1 MKNTKKIF
9 LVLLAML
16 AAFTLASCKAAD
28 DDDDKKSSVTTVA
41 TFYGMGKETGSYEGT
56 EVLFTAN
63 IKATFYS
70 NKEYK
75 IDATINAIVS
85 GNSKEKLISQD
96 GTIEIGT
103 YTGDPTKNGQIK
115 TTATKEY
122 DDKSKKLV
130 AVKTKKTDSVE
141 IRDGGKIEIDLNSD
155 GEFNDFGITT
165 FDITLK
171 RQ

>member
-75 IDATINAIVS
+75 IDATINAI
-85 GNSKEKLISQD
+85 GKEELISQD

-122 DDKSKKLV
+122 DDKSEKLV
-130 AVKTKKTDSVE
+130 AIKTKITDSVE

-155 GEFNDFGITT
+155 GELNDFGITS